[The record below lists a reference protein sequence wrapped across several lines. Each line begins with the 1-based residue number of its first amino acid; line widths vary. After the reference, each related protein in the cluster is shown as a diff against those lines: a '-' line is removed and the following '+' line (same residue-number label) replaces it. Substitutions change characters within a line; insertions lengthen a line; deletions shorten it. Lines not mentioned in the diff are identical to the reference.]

1 MSDTDL
7 RQTNGWWHPRHDK
20 SQVSRGDSPK
30 SFADERYHDN
40 YISVIEKFVDSHE
53 TAIDIGAN
61 IGMMTVPIARRF
73 KKVYAYEPTPSA
85 FTALVKN
92 TESFNNVECNM
103 LAVSDKEGTV
113 NFHFR
118 KGINKSSVG
127 CILEREGKPSKN
139 TIKVDVIRLD
149 DQNITDVSLIKIDV
163 EGYEANVLNGAR
175 KTILKYKPLICLER
189 NKPKEINPIMKEYG
203 YVEVKRHYAKEAIFA
218 PKGN

>member
-7 RQTNGWWHPRHDK
+7 RQTNEWWHPRHDT
-20 SQVSRGDSPK
+20 SQVHRVDSPK
-30 SFADERYHDN
+30 SFTDERYHDN
-40 YISVIEKFVDSHE
+40 YISVIDEFVSSKE

-92 TESFNNVECNM
+92 TESFDNVECNM

-118 KGINKSSVG
+118 KGMNTSSVG
-127 CILEREGKPSKN
+127 CIYEGDYIKN
-139 TIKVDVIRLD
+139 TIQVDVIKLD

-163 EGYEANVLNGAR
+163 EGYEANVLNGA
-175 KTILKYKPLICLER
+175 KQTILKYNPLICLEYNNR
-189 NKPKEINPIMKEYG
+189 EEIDPIMKEYG
-203 YVEVKRHYAKEAIFA
+203 YVKLKRHFTKEAIFA
-218 PKGN
+218 PKEN